1 MKING
6 TKVVMTDWEDGQLV
20 IAQRNSVIT
29 FTPEQVRALIRFI
42 EAGIDKAESE
52 YMAEGQPD
60 PKGW

>member
-6 TKVVMTDWEDGQLV
+6 TKGIVTDWEGGELV

-29 FTPEQVRALIRFI
+29 FTPDQVRALIRFI
-42 EAGIDKAESE
+42 EAGIDQAEAE